1 MDGIGRKI
9 NPGRVARWPSNDK
22 SGTWRSSARDAPGVA
37 TALNRLG
44 KRVRSLRLGRELT
57 QEEAAEIAKLDE
69 KHWQD
74 IEGART
80 NPTVATLVG
89 IAKALK
95 VTLSQLFE
103 HEK

>member
-1 MDGIGRKI
+1 LK
-9 NPGRVARWPSNDK
+9 
-22 SGTWRSSARDAPGVA
+22 
-37 TALNRLG
+37 RLG
-44 KRVRSLRLGRELT
+44 TRVRALRRDRELT

-89 IAKALK
+89 IARALK
-95 VTLSQLFE
+95 VSLSELFE
-103 HEK
+103 SDK